1 MQNQRTS
8 IYAKPAT
15 QVNIRYLSDFEI
27 VPWEYEIR
35 IDWEGRNIGCLVADH
50 VIDTERKIVPVWV
63 WDSGGEQILFELP
76 GEDVNATGRRL
87 WASRE
92 WLERVRAE

>member
-1 MQNQRTS
+1 MQDYRTG
-8 IYAKPAT
+8 IYKKPAT
-15 QVNIRYLSDFEI
+15 QVNIRYLSAFRI

-35 IDWEGRNIGCLVADH
+35 IDWEGRNIGVLVQDH
-50 VIDTERKIVPVWV
+50 AIDTERGVVPVWV

-76 GEDVNATGRRL
+76 GEDVNATGQRL

-92 WLERVRAE
+92 WLEQVRAP

>member
-1 MQNQRTS
+1 MRNYQTS
-8 IYAKPAT
+8 IYEKPAT
-15 QVNIRYLSDFEI
+15 QVNIRYVSDFEI

-50 VIDTERKIVPVWV
+50 VIDTERKVVPVWV
-63 WDSGGEQILFELP
+63 WDSGGEKILFELP

>member
-1 MQNQRTS
+1 MQKRWGS
-8 IYAKPAT
+8 IYDNPAT
-15 QVNIRYLSDFEI
+15 RVNIRYLSAASV

-35 IDWEGRNIGCLVADH
+35 IDWEGRNIGCWVADS
-50 VIDTERKIVPVWV
+50 VIDIEQGVVPVWV
-63 WDSGGEQILFELP
+63 WDSGGEKILFELP

>member
-50 VIDTERKIVPVWV
+50 VIDTERKVVPVWV
-63 WDSGGEQILFELP
+63 WDSGVEQILFELP

-92 WLERVRAE
+92 WLERVRAQ

>member
-50 VIDTERKIVPVWV
+50 VIDTERKVVPVWV

-92 WLERVRAE
+92 WLERVRTE

>member
-1 MQNQRTS
+1 MQNYQTS

-15 QVNIRYLSDFEI
+15 QVNIRYLSADSV

-35 IDWEGRNIGCLVADH
+35 IDWEGRNIGCLVADS
-50 VIDTERKIVPVWV
+50 VVDTEEGVVPVWV
-63 WDSGGEQILFELP
+63 WDSGGEKILFELP